1 MVFSNKVYDKLK
13 FVAQILLPAVGTL
26 YATVGAI
33 YGIDGA
39 FEPEH
44 VVGTILA
51 VDTFLGVILGL
62 SNKQFMNDDANFA
75 GDLHVVNTED
85 EGVQTMLAFN
95 PGQSPESLENQKTV
109 TMKVVQH

>member
-1 MVFSNKVYDKLK
+1 MFNNKVYDKLK
-13 FVAQILLPAVGTL
+13 FVAQIGLPALGTL
-26 YATVGAI
+26 YFTVATI
-33 YGIDGA
+33 YGVEDGA
-39 FEPEH
+39 FDPEK
-44 VVGTILA
+44 VSGTILA
-51 VDTFLGVILGL
+51 IDTFLGVLLGL
-62 SNKQFMNDDANFA
+62 SNKQFMNDDKNFA